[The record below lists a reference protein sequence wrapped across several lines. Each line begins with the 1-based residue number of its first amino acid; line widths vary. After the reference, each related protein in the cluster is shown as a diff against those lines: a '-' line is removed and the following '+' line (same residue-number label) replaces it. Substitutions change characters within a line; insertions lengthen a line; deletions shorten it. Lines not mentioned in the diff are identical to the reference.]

1 MEQISERVLSMSES
15 ATLAM
20 TQKSRELQA
29 KGLDV
34 INLSIGEPDFNTPE
48 HIKAAAIAA
57 IERNQTH
64 YPPVPGY
71 PELRLA
77 IVERMKRALALD
89 YTEANVL
96 VSAGGKHSLVNV
108 LLAVLNKGDEVILPA
123 PYWVTYTEQVKIAD
137 GESVIV
143 PTTLE
148 SGFKLK
154 PEQLQAAITP
164 RTRVLILNSPS
175 NPTGAMYSANELE
188 DLAAVLRNHPEI
200 LVLSDEIY
208 DMISYGTPHASM
220 AQCQAMK
227 DRTIVMNGMSKGYA
241 MTGWRMGYICAPAWL
256 VKACNKLQGQMTSGI
271 CTITQAASIAALNGG
286 DDASKAMT
294 AEFKRRRDIVYE
306 LLRQIPGLRVNL
318 PDGAFYFFIDVH
330 AYISKAFNGKLIP
343 DSSALAMYLLEE
355 GHVATVGGSAFGS
368 EGYIRISYATSE
380 EKLREAIRRIKEALL
395 KLQ

>member
-108 LLAVLNKGDEVILPA
+108 LLAVLNSGDEVILPA

-188 DLAAVLRNHPEI
+188 DLAAVLRNHPEV

-208 DMISYGTPHASM
+208 DMISYGTTHASM

-286 DDASKAMT
+286 DEASKAMT

-330 AYISKAFNGKLIP
+330 AYIGKAFNGKLIP